1 MENTHVAGSN
11 PEYSQ
16 TYERQAAANNTA
28 ATSRPISKTSLWA
41 GRIISGLVVAFL
53 VFDGVT
59 KVLKVAPVMEASA
72 RIGFPANLIV
82 VTGAIL
88 LVCTAIYVLP
98 RTSILGAILL
108 TGYLGGAVVTN
119 LRAGSPLFSETLFPI
134 YFGIF
139 VWAGIY
145 LRDASLRTMIP
156 IRHSRET

>member
-1 MENTHVAGSN
+1 MENIHAVENN
-11 PEYSQ
+11 PEHLPTPEKRASV
-16 TYERQAAANNTA
+16 RNAAATWH
-28 ATSRPISKTSLWA
+28 PISKTSLWA

-82 VTGAIL
+82 VTGTIL
-88 LVCTAIYVLP
+88 LVCTAIYVIP

-119 LRAGSPLFSETLFPI
+119 LRAGTPLFSESLFPV
-134 YFGIF
+134 YFGIL

-145 LRDASLRTMIP
+145 LRDASLRALIP
-156 IRHSRET
+156 IRRSRKT